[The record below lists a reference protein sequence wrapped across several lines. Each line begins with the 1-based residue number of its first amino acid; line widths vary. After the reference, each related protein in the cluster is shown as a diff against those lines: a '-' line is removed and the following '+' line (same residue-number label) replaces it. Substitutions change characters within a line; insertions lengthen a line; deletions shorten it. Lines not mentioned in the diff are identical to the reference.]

1 MKDFDKRI
9 EYSDILTNFFNDF
22 LKENKISY
30 FESGYEFYKSNHEAI
45 KNIKF
50 KNDLTSKFIRYYPD
64 YTIVGKNKSIL
75 IDAKNSSGIEKECYE
90 NYKNLEYSCNV
101 NLLLLLK
108 NKKLCKLKDLK
119 FYKPDAFDIKSNLTI
134 PVEHEFFR
142 SPRLLNEKEY
152 QIYMDAYKGTT
163 SGCSFAFIDFKN
175 TKFYE
180 LNVLNNL

>member
-1 MKDFDKRI
+1 MNEFKKRI
-9 EYSDILTNFFNDF
+9 EYADILTDFFNDF

-30 FESGYEFYKSNHEAI
+30 FESGYEFYKSNQEALE
-45 KNIKF
+45 KIKF
-50 KNDLTSKFIRYYPD
+50 KNDVTSKFIRYYPD

-90 NYKNLEYSCNV
+90 NYKNLEYSCNI

-108 NKKLCKLKDLK
+108 NKKLCKLQDLK
-119 FYKPDAFDIKSNLTI
+119 FYKPDVFDAKSNLTI
-134 PVEHEFFR
+134 PIENEFFR
-142 SPRLLNEKEY
+142 SPRLLNEIDYE
-152 QIYMDAYKGTT
+152 IYMNAYKGKT

-180 LNVLNNL
+180 LNVLKKL